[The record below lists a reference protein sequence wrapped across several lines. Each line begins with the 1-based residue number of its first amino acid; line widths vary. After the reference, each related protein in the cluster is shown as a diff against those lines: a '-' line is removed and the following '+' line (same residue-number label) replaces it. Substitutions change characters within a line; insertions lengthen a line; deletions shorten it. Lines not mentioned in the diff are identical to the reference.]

1 MKTDLFMNQPSA
13 SRYDALS
20 RAFHWLTA
28 LTVVIA
34 FVLGPEHFGRLMHQ
48 GLDPATRSDIVWHE
62 TLGIL
67 VFALTLLRLLWV
79 AFRPAAPQL
88 EAHGWMALLSKLMHL
103 ALWALLLVLP
113 VSALLALG
121 SEGHPLTLLGGVR
134 MDQMPL
140 IANSAIAK
148 LADWG
153 DVHGLLGDVL
163 IWLAGLHALA
173 AIYHHVF
180 LKDGVLL
187 SMLPARFSR

>member
-1 MKTDLFMNQPSA
+1 VNQASA

-20 RAFHWLTA
+20 RAFHWVTA
-28 LTVVIA
+28 IAVAIA
-34 FVLGPEHFGRLMHQ
+34 FILGPEHFGRLMHQ
-48 GLDPATRSDIVWHE
+48 GVDPATRSDIVWHE

-79 AFRPAAPQL
+79 AFRPAAPQFDASSRML
-88 EAHGWMALLSKLMHL
+88 LLSKLMHL

-113 VSALLALG
+113 LSALLALG

-134 MDQMPL
+134 LDQMPL
-140 IANSAIAK
+140 FSNPAIAE

-163 IWLAGLHALA
+163 IWLAGLHAVA
-173 AIYHHVF
+173 AIYHHVA

-187 SMLPARFSR
+187 SMLPKRFAR